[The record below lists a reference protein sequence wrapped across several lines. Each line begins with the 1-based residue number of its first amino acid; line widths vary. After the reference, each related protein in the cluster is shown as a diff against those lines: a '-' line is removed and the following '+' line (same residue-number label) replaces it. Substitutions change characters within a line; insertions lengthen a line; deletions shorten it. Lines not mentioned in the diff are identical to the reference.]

1 MNMIRTIIV
10 DDEPLARKG
19 IKTLLKKRA
28 GIAVVGE
35 CKNGREA
42 VQAINQLAPDLVF
55 LDVQMP
61 VFDGFDVLE
70 RINLSKAPVIIF
82 VTAYDKYAIQAFEVN
97 ALDYLLKPFG
107 DVRFFA
113 ALDRALK
120 AIENEKIADLSR
132 KMASLIDSHKK
143 TEKDLS
149 ESRNLH
155 DEKTIPQSKYRNR
168 IMVKGAG
175 KISFVDIDE
184 IKWFEALEYYVRIH
198 AGNSSYLIRE
208 SLKNLEK
215 SLDPQ
220 QFIRIHRSAIVRFNE
235 IKSITSHSTG
245 NFRVLLNDGTKL
257 PLSRKRKHFLDDFF
271 L

>member
-1 MNMIRTIIV
+1 MNKIRIIIA

-19 IKTLLKKRA
+19 IKSLLKNKANIEIIR
-28 GIAVVGE
+28 E

-42 VQAINQLAPDLVF
+42 VHAINQLAPDLVF

-61 VFDGFDVLE
+61 VFDGFEVLE

-107 DVRFFA
+107 DIRFHV
-113 ALDRALK
+113 ALNRALK
-120 AIENEKIADLSR
+120 SIENNQIADLSR

-143 TEKDLS
+143 MESKDAGVDSHQTEDMP
-149 ESRNLH
+149 SRR
-155 DEKTIPQSKYRNR
+155 KYQNR

-175 KISFVDIDE
+175 KISFVDIEE
-184 IKWFEALEYYVRIH
+184 IKWFEALDYYVRIH
-198 AGNSSYLIRE
+198 TGNANYIIRE

-220 QFIRIHRSAIVRFNE
+220 KFVRIHRSAIVRFNE
-235 IKSITSHSTG
+235 IKSIVSYSTG
-245 NFRVLLNDGTKL
+245 NFKVLLQDGTKL
-257 PLSRKRKHFLDDFF
+257 PLSRKRKCLLDHFL

>member
-1 MNMIRTIIV
+1 MNKIRTIIV

-19 IKTLLKKRA
+19 IKNLLKKRP
-28 GIAVVGE
+28 GIAIIGE

-42 VQAINQLAPDLVF
+42 VQAINQMAPDLVF

-61 VFDGFDVLE
+61 VFDGFGVLE
-70 RINLSKAPVIIF
+70 RINLSPAPVIIF
-82 VTAYDKYAIQAFEVN
+82 VTAYDQYAIQAFEVN

-107 DVRFFA
+107 NVRFYA

-120 AIENEKIADLSR
+120 AIENDKIADLSR
-132 KMASLIDSHKK
+132 KMVSLIGSHKK
-143 TEKDLS
+143 S
-149 ESRNLH
+149 EGDRSDAAYLW
-155 DEKTIPQSKYRNR
+155 DEKIISQKEYRSR

-184 IKWFEALEYYVRIH
+184 IQWFEALEYYVRIH
-198 AGNSSYLIRE
+198 AGNSSYLLRE

-220 QFIRIHRSAIVRFNE
+220 KFVRIHRSAIVRISE
-235 IKSITSHSTG
+235 IKSISSQSTG
-245 NFRVLLNDGTKL
+245 NFKVLLNDGTKL
-257 PLSRKRKHFLDDFF
+257 PLSRKRKYLLENFF